1 MTCPAH
7 GGHHNESFQ
16 KTSERLDG
24 RCKSNTTL
32 KENARARVQRET
44 TGERKEDASGRYRR
58 SQKLTRFAALVSF
71 DFIG

>member
-32 KENARARVQRET
+32 KEKARARVQRET
-44 TGERKEDASGRYRR
+44 TGERKEDASGR
-58 SQKLTRFAALVSF
+58 
-71 DFIG
+71 